1 MDKQDLA
8 KLLAH
13 TSVSATTAR
22 SIAIALSR
30 STGMNSY
37 AIPVLIIT
45 GVIGELIAQA
55 TDKWTDQLVE
65 RLFAWLEARKNTTE
79 IVPES

>member
-1 MDKQDLA
+1 MDKQTLA

-13 TSVSATTAR
+13 TTVSATTAR

-30 STGMNSY
+30 STSVSSY

-55 TDKWTDQLVE
+55 ADKYTDQLVE
-65 RLFAWLEARKNTTE
+65 RLFAWLEARKSTE